1 MKREDLRP
9 ATVSAFIGL
18 GSNLDEPREQVR
30 RGIAAL
36 GALAHSRLLRQSS
49 LYASP
54 PMGPQDQPDFINAV
68 VELETRLPPERL
80 LERLQLIEFAQGRTR
95 GRKWGPRTLDLD
107 LLLYGAEKIS
117 TPSLSV
123 PHPGLPERPFVL
135 YPLAELAPA
144 LHVPDLGSTATLVA
158 RTPPAGT
165 RRLAE

>member
-1 MKREDLRP
+1 MKPEELRP
-9 ATVSAFIGL
+9 VAVSAFIGL

-36 GALAHSRLLRQSS
+36 DALEHSRLLRQSS

-80 LERLQLIEFAQGRTR
+80 LERLQAIESTQGRVR
-95 GRKWGPRTLDLD
+95 ERKWGPRTLDLD

-117 TPSLSV
+117 TPLLIV

-135 YPLAELAPA
+135 YPLAELAPGLDIPGHGSVTA
-144 LHVPDLGSTATLVA
+144 LAA
-158 RTPPAGT
+158 RIPSAGT
-165 RRLAE
+165 RRLAD